1 MIYDVD
7 LLTTLLKS
15 AEINLGSSLGLKCL
29 LESDLCLIT
38 SIPILNS
45 AVSLRPI
52 KFPVLLSRSF
62 RLLH

>member
-29 LESDLCLIT
+29 LESDRYLET
-38 SIPILNS
+38 YIPLLNS
-45 AVSLRPI
+45 AVSFKSI
-52 KFPVLLSRSF
+52 KLPALLSRSF